1 MKKIKYDLIVSIISI
16 CTAIIPFAV
25 AMFWIESAKISG
37 SYHSGS
43 GHDIGLLVALFLSAG
58 IAVFHGIMI
67 AISAIN
73 DFKVK
78 DSKKQNITAIIVTIL
93 NVLCFLGNVI
103 ITLLIF
109 LPSSLIGL

>member
-16 CTAIIPFAV
+16 CTAILPFIV
-25 AMFWIESAKISG
+25 AMIWVESAKISG

-43 GHDIGLLVALFLSAG
+43 GHDVGILISIFMTGGLIVY
-58 IAVFHGIMI
+58 HGIMI

-78 DSKKQNITAIIVTIL
+78 DVKKQNITAIILTIL
-93 NVLCFLGNVI
+93 NVLGVLGNVI
-103 ITLLIF
+103 LTLLLF
-109 LPSSLIGL
+109 LPS